1 MSYNTMNQNVKQK
14 PKEKMIKNGIL
25 LIAIGLIFS
34 AIPYL
39 GTVLTIIIFVG
50 FIYILIGYRNYS
62 PVYAKIAKY
71 AFVLFLVTI
80 VLEIIGASYDL
91 SLLFGLNNVSS
102 ISYAKIISF
111 FDPFI
116 FFVVLS
122 YIFMGASMF
131 MVLYPV
137 FPKKSSILLWIIFL
151 ITFIII
157 LSEGYEQMS
166 TLNTMYYQNLTLN
179 NVGVLNSVVGNIEGS
194 VALFNILWAIMF
206 FLGYVFAKRKFFNLN
221 YGNVPAGQVHQ
232 IKKCSNCGAE
242 NPIEA
247 THCMKCGMPLEPVF
261 GGQGIRCANCGS
273 INPPNAQNCIV
284 CGYPLYNQNNMQ
296 GNIQTQ
302 NNNDQG
308 NFSAYNNL
316 GTGNQNN
323 YITCP
328 NCGYLNPP
336 EATYCLKC
344 GYRLK

>member
-1 MSYNTMNQNVKQK
+1 MNKNVKLRY
-14 PKEKMIKNGIL
+14 KEKMIKNGIL

-39 GTVLTIIIFVG
+39 GSVLTILILIG
-50 FIYILIGYRNYS
+50 FIYILIGYRNHS
-62 PVYAKIAKY
+62 QAYAKIAKY
-71 AFVLFLVTI
+71 AFVLFLVAI
-80 VLEIIGASYDL
+80 VLEIIGASHDL
-91 SLLFGLNNVSS
+91 SLLFGLNSMSS
-102 ISYAKIISF
+102 ISYGKIISF

-122 YIFMGASMF
+122 YIFLGASMF

-137 FPKKSSILLWIIFL
+137 FPKKSYVLLWIIFL
-151 ITFIII
+151 ITFLII
-157 LSEGYEQMS
+157 LSIGYEQMS

-194 VALFNILWAIMF
+194 AALFNILWAIMF
-206 FLGYVFAKRKFFNLN
+206 FLGYVFAKRKFSTLN
-221 YGNVPAGQVHQ
+221 YGNVSKGQVHQ
-232 IKKCSNCGAE
+232 TNKCPNCGAE

-247 THCMKCGMPLEPVF
+247 KHCMKCGMPLAPIF
-261 GGQGIRCANCGS
+261 GGQGIRCPNCGS
-273 INPPNAQNCIV
+273 TNPPNVQNCIV
-284 CGYPLYNQNNMQ
+284 CGYPLYNQNNLQ

-302 NNNDQG
+302 NNSQG
-308 NFSAYNNL
+308 YFSSYSNQ
-316 GTGNQNN
+316 GTENQNN